1 MKGKLK
7 NNIRQAVHFVS
18 SELLKPTN
26 PVTVNLIGAG
36 GTGSHVLTALAR
48 LDHMLTEM
56 NHPGL
61 MVRVFDDDRIE
72 PANRLRTLFASSE
85 TGLYKSVV
93 VTNRNNRFFG
103 TNWKAFTE
111 KFDRQL
117 LKADASIPFAEITVS
132 CVDSVA
138 ARLEI
143 AAVLEQALQASG
155 YNRGQP
161 RYWLD
166 FGNSKSAGQ
175 AILSTV
181 GDIPQPQSKLYRPVQ
196 NLPKITDEFRDLL
209 ALSEKGDGRNT
220 CSTAGALEEQDLFIN
235 ASLAYTGVEI
245 LKKMFREGMLF
256 SRGVFLNLGEFRSQA
271 LKVA

>member
-1 MKGKLK
+1 MKRKLK
-7 NNIRQAVHFVS
+7 NTAKQAVHFVS
-18 SELLKPTN
+18 PDLLQPTN
-26 PVTVNLIGAG
+26 PLTVNLIGAG
-36 GTGSHVLTALAR
+36 GTGCHVLTALAR
-48 LDHMLTEM
+48 LNHMLTEM
-56 NHPGL
+56 AHPGL

-93 VTNRNNRFFG
+93 AINRNNRFFG
-103 TNWKAFTE
+103 TNWKAFTD
-111 KFDRQL
+111 KFDRHL

-138 ARLEI
+138 ARMDI
-143 AAVLEQALQASG
+143 AAVLEQARQTSC
-155 YNRGQP
+155 YNRGRP

-175 AILSTV
+175 AVLATI
-181 GDIPQPQSKLYRPVQ
+181 GDIPQPQSKLYRTVQ
-196 NLPKITDEFRDLL
+196 HLPMVTDEFRDLL
-209 ALSEKGDGRNT
+209 ALSEKGDSRNT

-256 SRGVFLNLGEFRSQA
+256 NRGVFLNLAEFRSQA